1 VRTAAELI
9 LIAVPE
15 PCTRAPVDEEPTP
28 KKTARPAIP
37 SFPTIPTSSHDVC
50 DSPEIKEIIE
60 SLGKYTYLI
69 TSPGSYNSSPKTKLT
84 VVNLGNKRLYSFFGS
99 VASSRLT
106 PGLQLVLVKKA
117 NVVDSYTHTAHHAK
131 QYVAPGLCANT
142 HTA

>member
-1 VRTAAELI
+1 MSCNPPSRFASVRTAAELI

-15 PCTRAPVDEEPTP
+15 PCTRARVDEEPTP

-50 DSPEIKEIIE
+50 DSSEIKEMIE

-69 TSPGSYNSSPKTKLT
+69 TSPGSYNSSPKTKRT

-99 VASSRLT
+99 VASNRLT
-106 PGLQLVLVKKA
+106 LESPLLPLFKEGIFETPG
-117 NVVDSYTHTAHHAK
+117 THA
-131 QYVAPGLCANT
+131 APR
-142 HTA
+142 